1 MRTRVLVVAM
11 LNSIHT
17 ARWLSQFEDRD
28 LEIHLFPSTYY
39 ETLHPQIEALIKT
52 NSKCDFVISR
62 PVRFQGYLDYLQNR
76 ALSKIFNYFTRV
88 ERLDRKIKK
97 VNPDKV
103 HALEFQHAG
112 YLCLEVINRYGKNF
126 ELISTNWGSDI
137 YYFQKHPDHARRISQ
152 LLELTDKY
160 SAECSRDID
169 LASKFGYQGEIL
181 PLVPNSGGF
190 PVDSIV
196 KERSATSQRKLV
208 LVKSYG
214 GLFGRSNLVLEIIP
228 ALCQTF
234 PEVSFYLYSLTD
246 DLVPWVQE
254 LLCAYPD
261 RIKYSTVSNPLD
273 YQQLQSLF
281 DAARVYIG
289 CSVSDGISTSFLES
303 LVSGAYPV
311 QTNTSCAD
319 EWVKKGAVASL
330 VSLDSDELLGEVS
343 RALSD
348 DYLVDTAQSANRK
361 IAIDFLD
368 SDLIAKAVQI
378 FY

>member
-1 MRTRVLVVAM
+1 MV
-11 LNSIHT
+11 
-17 ARWLSQFEDRD
+17 
-28 LEIHLFPSTYY
+28 
-39 ETLHPQIEALIKT
+39 
-52 NSKCDFVISR
+52 
-62 PVRFQGYLDYLQNR
+62 
-76 ALSKIFNYFTRV
+76 NYFTRV
-88 ERLDRKIKK
+88 ERLNRKIKK
-97 VNPDKV
+97 IEPKKV
-103 HALEFQHAG
+103 HAIEFQHAG

-137 YYFQKHPDHARRISQ
+137 YYFQKYPEHAERISQ

-169 LASKFGYQGEIL
+169 LANKFGFQGEIL

-190 PVDSIV
+190 SIDSILKV
-196 KERSATSQRKLV
+196 RSIASQRNLV

-234 PEVSFYLYSLTD
+234 PEVTFYFYSLTD
-246 DLVPWVQE
+246 DLVPRVQE

-261 RIKYSTVSNPLD
+261 RINYSTVSNPLD
-273 YQQLQSLF
+273 YQELQLLF

-289 CSVSDGISTSFLES
+289 CSESDGISTSFLES
-303 LVSGAYPV
+303 LISGAYPV

-348 DYLVDTAQSANRK
+348 DCLVEAAQSANRK
-361 IAIDFLD
+361 IAIDLLD
-368 SDLIAKAVQI
+368 SDFISRAVQI